1 MKFVLLPNVTNVAIF
16 NPGSPVN
23 IVSQSESTF
32 CPATSVFESKQYCE
46 VFYRGNIRKIL
57 YHQQDFFILCE
68 LLQLPTA
75 MVTFESLNSI
85 VYFENFKF
93 IVISEALTSMISF
106 ALQL

>member
-1 MKFVLLPNVTNVAIF
+1 MLQTLRYLTQDHLLTL
-16 NPGSPVN
+16 S
-23 IVSQSESTF
+23 VSQSQPFVQPQVSLKANRMVKCFTEG
-32 CPATSVFESKQYCE
+32 TSEKYFTT
-46 VFYRGNIRKIL
+46 RK
-57 YHQQDFFILCE
+57 DFFILCE